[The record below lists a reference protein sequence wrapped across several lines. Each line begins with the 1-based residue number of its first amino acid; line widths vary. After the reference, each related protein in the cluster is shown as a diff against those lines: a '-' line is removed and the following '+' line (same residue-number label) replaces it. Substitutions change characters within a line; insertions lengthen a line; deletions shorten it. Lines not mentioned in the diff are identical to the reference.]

1 MSDLLTGVNRPSQG
15 DFVHHGEGVNR
26 DHLDEA
32 LRRAFTAEELDKWQN
47 SLGLTVNNGTV
58 SVRFPHRFFGDWF
71 NANIRSRFEQA
82 VAATGLNVAYLSRDN
97 HPPVAEHLQHS
108 PAPARPFGEVFFFDN
123 FFVNNKNYFPLASA
137 QEVAQSRQALY
148 NPFVL
153 CGESGSGK
161 SFLLRAIANAR
172 SEHGR
177 DSIHVSSI
185 EELHSLYS
193 SRPDARTTL
202 MTMDFFGV
210 DDLQQIARYPYLQD
224 EMLTLFDHFHLHHK
238 QMVFAC
244 SGKVAN
250 HSFLAPKLKSRL
262 EWGLSVT
269 LKAPDLDIRTQYAQA
284 RCRER
289 QLDLSKDKILL
300 LAQRFGDLRNLEG
313 CLLKL
318 WAYQELVHD
327 QISDEE
333 FDNIL
338 NYIDDRASSALT
350 VEQITDAV
358 CRHFQVTREALL
370 SAGRRHELVFARQ
383 VAMYLC
389 RRHLGLSFP
398 ELGRAF
404 GGRDH
409 STALYS
415 FRKIEQLQRDD
426 KSIKSMLH
434 ALTEKCLAMN
444 ETGVA

>member
-1 MSDLLTGVNRPSQG
+1 MG
-15 DFVHHGEGVNR
+15 DFVNHGEGVNR
-26 DHLDEA
+26 DHIDAA
-32 LRRAFTAEELDKWQN
+32 LQRAFSSEELAGWGR
-47 SLGLTVNNGTV
+47 SLGLSIDDGTLN
-58 SVRFPHRFFGDWF
+58 VRFPHRFFADWF
-71 NANIRSRFEQA
+71 NAQVRPRFEQA
-82 VAATGLNVAYLSRDN
+82 LSGTGLRIVYHARDN
-97 HPPVAEHLQHS
+97 QPLVAEQRPPFTFS
-108 PAPARPFGEVFFFDN
+108 ARPFGDEFFFDN
-123 FFVNNKNYFPLASA
+123 FLVNNKNYFPLASA
-137 QEVAQSRQALY
+137 QEVAQSRQAPY

-153 CGESGSGK
+153 CGDSGSGK

-172 SEHGR
+172 SEQER
-177 DSIHVSSI
+177 DGIFVTSI
-185 EELHSLYS
+185 EELHGLYAA
-193 SRPDARTTL
+193 RPDTRQTL
-202 MTMDFFGV
+202 LSMNFMGV

-224 EMLTLFDHFHLHHK
+224 ELLTLFDHFHLHHK

-244 SGKVAN
+244 AGKVAGY
-250 HSFLAPKLKSRL
+250 SFLTPKLKSRL

-269 LKAPDLDIRTQYAQA
+269 LKAPDLDIRTQYAQS

-289 QLDLSKDKILL
+289 QLDLSKDRILL

-318 WAYQELVHD
+318 WAYQELVHA

-338 NYIDDRASSALT
+338 NHIDDRIATVLT
-350 VEQITDAV
+350 VDQITDTV
-358 CRHFQVTREALL
+358 CQHFNVTKEALL
-370 SAGRRHELVFARQ
+370 SSGRRHELVFARQ
-383 VAMYLC
+383 VAMYLS

-426 KSIKSMLH
+426 KSIKSMLQ

-444 ETGVA
+444 ETGAA